1 MGTLAGAIGN
11 GVLAGVAGTT
21 AMDLLW
27 YRRHLAEGGTSS
39 FATWEFQSD
48 IDGFADAP
56 APARVGKI
64 VAQKVHIDLPDR
76 LAPLTNN
83 VVHWSTGV
91 SWGVAAALLRPLP
104 GVGAIRSGLLAG
116 VAAWTTSYAV
126 LPKLGVYKPITEYDP
141 RTLWKDFSAHL
152 VFGSAV
158 GATSLV
164 LSGLSRRARRGRLPA
179 SSR

>member
-1 MGTLAGAIGN
+1 MIRSLGA
-11 GVLAGVAGTT
+11 GVLAGLVGTA
-21 AMDLLW
+21 AMDALW
-27 YRRHLAEGGTSS
+27 YRRHRAEGGTTP

-48 IDGFADAP
+48 IDGFDDAP

-64 VAQKVHIDLPDR
+64 LAQKAHVDLPDS

-91 SWGVAAALLRPLP
+91 SWGVAAAMLRPVP
-104 GVGAIRSGLLAG
+104 GVGAIRAGVLAG

-141 RTLWKDFSAHL
+141 KTLWKDLSAHL

-158 GATSLV
+158 GAANLV
-164 LSGLSRRARRGRLPA
+164 LTPFARR
-179 SSR
+179 

>member
-1 MGTLAGAIGN
+1 MIRSLG
-11 GVLAGVAGTT
+11 AGVVAGLVGTA
-21 AMDLLW
+21 AMDVLW
-27 YRRHLAEGGTSS
+27 YRRHRAEGGTTP
-39 FATWEFQSD
+39 FAAWEFQSD

-64 VAQKVHIDLPDR
+64 LAEKVHVDLPDS

-91 SWGVAAALLRPLP
+91 SWGIAAAMLRPLP
-104 GVGAIRSGLLAG
+104 GVGAIRSGLLTG

-126 LPKLGVYKPITEYDP
+126 LPKLGVYKPITSYDP
-141 RTLWKDFSAHL
+141 KTLWKDFSAHL

-158 GATSLV
+158 GAANLV
-164 LSGLSRRARRGRLPA
+164 LGAFDRR
-179 SSR
+179 